1 MKKIIFSLCLIV
13 VLHSCF
19 QNQTENTGII
29 YSDFNTSTLYQGT
42 DILFSTKDKQTVQKS
57 GYSMAVNYLYDSYN
71 DELWISSEGKS
82 NTIILFQ
89 CGEKEFIQE
98 SIHIAFNDRPFICG
112 IYNNTLLNCIDSSN
126 AQYELISIDEQSRR
140 LIEIRCEE
148 ILLLPIGFS
157 GDKIY
162 FNDGYFDL
170 NEHIF
175 HTYAIELRYKR
186 IVGEDICIGLNNL
199 NEIVLYHIDSK
210 QITNTGIHRNLDSY
224 ARYSPDNLY
233 FFKDNILYYSEDF
246 LILPIIR
253 RLFPIWYTRTTWKT
267 KNLTTGEIS
276 QIQKIHKQ
284 CRIIGI
290 SK

>member
-1 MKKIIFSLCLIV
+1 MKKIIFFLCLIV
-13 VLHSCF
+13 VLYSCF
-19 QNQTENTGII
+19 QNKTENIGII

-42 DILFSTKDKQTVQKS
+42 DILFSTKDKQTLQKF

-89 CGEKEFIQE
+89 CGKKEFIQE
-98 SIHIAFNDRPFICG
+98 SYHIAFNDRPFICG
-112 IYNNTLLNCIDSSN
+112 IYNNILLNCIDSSN
-126 AQYELISIDEQSRR
+126 SQYELISIDDQSRK
-140 LIEIRCEE
+140 LIEIKCEE

-175 HTYAIELRYKR
+175 YNYDIELQYKR
-186 IVGEDICIGLNNL
+186 IIGADICIGLNNL

-210 QITNTGIHRNLDSY
+210 QITYTGIYRSLDSY

-233 FFKDNILYYSEDF
+233 FFKDNILYYSTDF

-253 RLFPIWYTRTTWKT
+253 WFFPTWYTRTTWKT

-276 QIQKIHKQ
+276 QIQNIHKQ